1 MKKILLTL
9 FAILMMAFSAK
20 ADWYEGEC
28 GENVYWRVDTT
39 ARKLIISGTGA
50 MKDYKACSGINVNG
64 SPWKKHKEYL
74 DTIVVEDGVTRIGN
88 YAFDLCRY
96 TKGIIIGNT
105 VTSIGDC
112 AFLNCE
118 NITEINIPHN
128 VTELQDRVFEDCNKL
143 KSVTIPNSVV
153 SIGIQ
158 LFTSCYELESIV
170 VEDGNPVYDSRD
182 NCNGIIL
189 TESNKLIV
197 GTSITTIPNTVTEIG
212 SLIFCYEGAIESMV
226 IPNSVKKICTYAF
239 YDCGRLSHLI
249 LSNSLDTIKERA
261 FWYCPIDSIII
272 PSSVRYIGESAFYH
286 NNFSS
291 IIVEEDNTSYDSRED
306 CNAVIDS
313 KTGAL
318 IVGCDNTIIPN
329 SITSIGKDAF
339 CDCRKIKDV
348 ALPYGV
354 TSIGECAFWNCSN
367 LETLSLPK
375 TVEIIY
381 SQGFDYCKK
390 LKTIECLAEI
400 PPTCVRSAFRPNI
413 YDTTEL
419 YVPFGCSQLYKAAD
433 GWKEFKNIIELT
445 SGYGVDENQSIAISV
460 FPNPATDFVN
470 VNCENMKSLEIYSL
484 DGKQII
490 KTTVSGDETQIDI
503 SELDSGVYVI
513 RIETAVGIVNRK
525 FEKK

>member
-1 MKKILLTL
+1 MKKTLLTL
-9 FAILMMAFSAK
+9 FAIFAMAFSAK

-50 MKDYKACSGINVNG
+50 MKDYKACFSTNVNG

-88 YAFDLCRY
+88 YAFDLCRF

-105 VTSIGDC
+105 VTSIGGC
-112 AFLNCE
+112 AFLRCE

-128 VTELQDRVFEDCNKL
+128 VTKLQDRVFEQCYKL

-158 LFTSCYELESIV
+158 LFTSCYKLESIV
-170 VEDGNPVYDSRD
+170 VEEGNPVYDSRD

-197 GTSITTIPNTVTEIG
+197 GTSITTIPNTVTDIG
-212 SLIFCYEGAIESMV
+212 YHTFYCEGAIESVV
-226 IPNSVKKICTYAF
+226 IPNSVEKICKCAF
-239 YDCGRLSHLI
+239 YDCRRLSHLT
-249 LSNSLDTIKERA
+249 LGNSLDTIEEEA
-261 FWYCPIDSIII
+261 FWHCPIDSIII
-272 PSSVRYIGESAFYH
+272 PSSVRYIGERAFYD

-291 IIVEEDNTSYDSRED
+291 IIVEEGNTHYDSRED
-306 CNAVIDS
+306 CNAIIDS

-329 SITSIGKDAF
+329 SITSIGNYAF
-339 CDCRKIKDV
+339 FDREKIQNV

-354 TSIGECAFWNCSN
+354 TSIGECAFWSCSN
-367 LETLSLPK
+367 METLSLPK

-381 SQGFDYCKK
+381 SQGFDYCEE
-390 LKTIECLAEI
+390 LKTIHCLAEI
-400 PPTCVRSAFRPNI
+400 PPICVRFAFHSSI
-413 YDTTEL
+413 YDTTKL
-419 YVPFGCSQLYKAAD
+419 YVPFGCSQLYKEAD
-433 GWKEFKNIIELT
+433 GWKEFKNIIELAP
-445 SGYGVDENQSIAISV
+445 GYGVDENQSIAVSV
-460 FPNPATDFVN
+460 FPNPATNFISII
-470 VNCENMKSLEIYSL
+470 CENLKSLEIYSL

-490 KTTVSGDETQIDI
+490 KTTVSGNETQVDI
-503 SELDSGVYVI
+503 SELNCGIYLI

-525 FEKK
+525 FEKL